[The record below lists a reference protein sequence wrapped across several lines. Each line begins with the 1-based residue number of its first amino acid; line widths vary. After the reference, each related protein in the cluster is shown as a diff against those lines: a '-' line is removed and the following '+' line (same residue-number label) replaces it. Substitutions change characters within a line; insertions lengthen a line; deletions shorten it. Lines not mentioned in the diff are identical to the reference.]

1 MSKRTSDF
9 IDKINTMCSRVNI
22 IVKEE
27 PKIESEELLSKVVLI
42 DNDCVNNTL
51 VSLEEDTTKTIVIGN
66 NRTKEVDELLE
77 QFKEFESTVDL
88 RNPNFEVEPYI
99 ITLIDRYVTPKTSKN
114 SKGKKKKSWEKSKYQ

>member
-1 MSKRTSDF
+1 MSKRASDF

-27 PKIESEELLSKVVLI
+27 PKIESEELLSEVVLI
-42 DNDCVNNTL
+42 DNDRVNNTL

-99 ITLIDRYVTPKTSKN
+99 ITLIDRHVTPQTSKN